1 MTDTPARVTGTSSA
15 APAATQRAA
24 SAGQAVSPLVEITGL
39 RKSFGAVHALQ
50 GVDLKLAPGEVT
62 ALLGD
67 NGAGKSTLVR
77 CLTGVH
83 PQDAGEIR
91 FRGEQVRFHSPDDA
105 RQLGI
110 ETVYQTLGLIEDL
123 PVWQNLYLNHELTSG
138 LGPFRVLDKKSMIA
152 QSSDILSRLDV
163 NVPNV
168 RATVRRMSGGQRQ
181 CIAIARAAN
190 WGRTLVI
197 MDEPTAALGVRETA
211 AVEELI
217 ARLREASVTVLL
229 ISHDMAQVLRV
240 ADTAYVLRRGRTAAR
255 RTVSATTGDELVGLI
270 TGAVQGDADA

>member
-15 APAATQRAA
+15 APAATQSAA
-24 SAGQAVSPLVEITGL
+24 SASQVVSPLVEITGL
-39 RKSFGAVHALQ
+39 RKSFGAVQALQ

-138 LGPFRVLDKKSMIA
+138 FGPFRVLDKKSMIA

-270 TGAVQGDADA
+270 TGAVQEDARA

>member
-15 APAATQRAA
+15 APAATQSAA
-24 SAGQAVSPLVEITGL
+24 SAGQVVSPLVEITGL

-50 GVDLKLAPGEVT
+50 GVDLELAPGEVT

-91 FRGEQVRFHSPDDA
+91 FRGEPVRFHSPDDA

-152 QSSDILSRLDV
+152 QSGDILSRLDV

-211 AVEELI
+211 AVEKLI

-270 TGAVQGDADA
+270 TGAVQGDAHA

>member
-15 APAATQRAA
+15 APAATQSAA
-24 SAGQAVSPLVEITGL
+24 PAGQAVSPLVEITGL

-123 PVWQNLYLNHELTSG
+123 QVWQNLYLNHELTSG

>member
-1 MTDTPARVTGTSSA
+1 MTDTPARMTGTSSA
-15 APAATQRAA
+15 APAATQSGA
-24 SAGQAVSPLVEITGL
+24 SASQVVSPLVEITGL
-39 RKSFGAVHALQ
+39 RKSFGAVQALQ

-138 LGPFRVLDKKSMIA
+138 FGPFRVLDKKSMIA

-240 ADTAYVLRRGRTAAR
+240 ADTAYVLRRGQTAAR
-255 RTVSATTGDELVGLI
+255 RTISATTGDELVGLI
-270 TGAVQGDADA
+270 TGAVQGDA

>member
-1 MTDTPARVTGTSSA
+1 MTDTPARVTGTSAA
-15 APAATQRAA
+15 APASQSAA
-24 SAGQAVSPLVEITGL
+24 SASQVVSPLVEITGL

-83 PQDAGEIR
+83 PPDAGEIR
-91 FRGEQVRFHSPDDA
+91 FRGEQIRFHSPDDA

-138 LGPFRVLDKKSMIA
+138 FGPFRVLDKKSMIA
-152 QSSDILSRLDV
+152 QSRDILSRLDV

-168 RATVRRMSGGQRQ
+168 RGTVRRMSGGQRQ

-217 ARLREASVTVLL
+217 DRLREASVTVLL

-240 ADTAYVLRRGRTAAR
+240 ADTAYVLRRGQTAAR
-255 RTVSATTGDELVGLI
+255 RAVSATTGDELVGLI
-270 TGAVQGDADA
+270 TGAVQGDAHA

>member
-15 APAATQRAA
+15 APAATRSAA
-24 SAGQAVSPLVEITGL
+24 PAGRAVSPLVEITGL

-123 PVWQNLYLNHELTSG
+123 QVWQNLYLNHELTSG

>member
-1 MTDTPARVTGTSSA
+1 MADG
-15 APAATQRAA
+15 
-24 SAGQAVSPLVEITGL
+24 SPLVQITGVT
-39 RKSFGAVHALQ
+39 KSFDAVRALQ
-50 GVDLKLAPGEVT
+50 GVDLSIEKAEVT

-83 PQDAGEIR
+83 PPDRGEIR
-91 FRGEQVRFHSPDDA
+91 FRGKPIRLTSPDDA
-105 RQLGI
+105 RRLGI

-123 PVWQNLYLNHELTSG
+123 QVWQNLYLNRELTTG
-138 LGPFRVLDKKSMIA
+138 FGPFRVLDRKTMIA
-152 QSSDILSRLDV
+152 SSEEILSRLDV
-163 NVPNV
+163 DVPNV

-181 CIAIARAAN
+181 SVAIARAAN
-190 WGRTLVI
+190 WGETLVI

-217 ARLREASVTVLL
+217 RRLRDSGVTVLL
-229 ISHDMAQVLRV
+229 VSHDMGQVMRV

-255 RTVSATTGDELVGLI
+255 RSIPDTTGDELVGLI
-270 TGAVQGDADA
+270 TGAITGDEAGYDAVS

>member
-1 MTDTPARVTGTSSA
+1 MTEERADAAGEPAGPGADTPAG
-15 APAATQRAA
+15 P
-24 SAGQAVSPLVEITGL
+24 PLVEITGL

-50 GVDLKLAPGEVT
+50 GVDLALADGEVT

-83 PQDAGEIR
+83 PPDAGEIR
-91 FRGEQVRFHSPDDA
+91 FRGGPITLGSPDDA
-105 RQLGI
+105 RRLGI

-123 PVWQNLYLNHELTSG
+123 PVWQNLYLNREVTKG
-138 LGPFRVLDKKSMIA
+138 FGPLRVLDKKTMI
-152 QSSDILSRLDV
+152 SESRDILAKLDV
-163 NVPNV
+163 DVPDV

-181 CIAIARAAN
+181 SIAIARAAN

-211 AVEELI
+211 AVEALI
-217 ARLREASVTVLL
+217 RRLRDAAVTVLL
-229 ISHDMAQVLRV
+229 VSHDMAQVLRV

-255 RTVSATTGDELVGLI
+255 RTVSETNGDELVGLI
-270 TGAVQGDADA
+270 TGAVGGSVHA

>member
-1 MTDTPARVTGTSSA
+1 MTDTPARAAGESSPSSSSSGPA
-15 APAATQRAA
+15 APAEA
-24 SAGQAVSPLVEITGL
+24 PLVEITGL

-50 GVDLKLAPGEVT
+50 GVDLTLAAGQVT

-83 PQDAGEIR
+83 PPDAGRIL
-91 FRGEQVRFHSPDDA
+91 FRGKPIRLGSPDDA
-105 RQLGI
+105 RRLGI

-123 PVWQNLYLNHELTSG
+123 TVWQNLYLNRELTSG
-138 LGPFRVLDKKSMIA
+138 FGPFRVLDKKSMIA
-152 QSSDILSRLDV
+152 ESRDILTRLDV

-181 CIAIARAAN
+181 SIAIARAAN
-190 WGRTLVI
+190 WGKTLVI

-211 AVEELI
+211 AVEALI
-217 ARLREASVTVLL
+217 RRLRDAAVTVLL

-240 ADTAYVLRRGRTAAR
+240 ADTAYVLRRGQTAAR
-255 RTVSATTGDELVGLI
+255 RTVADTTGDELVGLI
-270 TGAVQGDADA
+270 TGAVEGAAHV

>member
-1 MTDTPARVTGTSSA
+1 MTNEADLSKEAAAPRSTPAPQDGA
-15 APAATQRAA
+15 ALIA
-24 SAGQAVSPLVEITGL
+24 LEGL
-39 RKSFGAVHALQ
+39 TKFFDAVHALE
-50 GVDLKLAPGEVT
+50 GVDLYLEEGRVT

-83 PQDAGEIR
+83 PPTSGTIR
-91 FRGEQVRFHSPDDA
+91 FRGEPLKVPSPDAA

-110 ETVYQTLGLIEDL
+110 ETVYQDLGLIEDL
-123 PVWQNLYLNHELTSG
+123 QVWQNLFLNRELTRG
-138 LGPFRVLDKKSMIA
+138 VPPLRVLDKRAMVK
-152 QSSDILSRLDV
+152 QSAEVLKTLDV

-181 CIAIARAAN
+181 SVAIARAAN

-211 AVEELI
+211 AVERLI
-217 ARLREASVTVLL
+217 GGLRDSGVTVLL
-229 ISHDMAQVLRV
+229 VSHDMAQVMRV
-240 ADTAYVLRRGRTAAR
+240 ADVAWVLRRGRAVAR
-255 RTVSATTGDELVGLI
+255 REVAETDGDELVGLI
-270 TGAVQGDADA
+270 TGAIPGDDDE

>member
-1 MTDTPARVTGTSSA
+1 MTDTPARATGLSAA
-15 APAATQRAA
+15 APASQNAA
-24 SAGQAVSPLVEITGL
+24 SASQVISPLVEITGL

-83 PQDAGEIR
+83 PPDAGEIR
-91 FRGEQVRFHSPDDA
+91 FRGEHIRFHSPDDA

-123 PVWQNLYLNHELTSG
+123 PVWQNLYLNHELTRG
-138 LGPFRVLDKKSMIA
+138 FGPFRVLDKKSMIA
-152 QSSDILSRLDV
+152 QSRAILSRLDV
-163 NVPNV
+163 NVPNI

-217 ARLREASVTVLL
+217 DRLREASVTVLL

-255 RTVSATTGDELVGLI
+255 RAVSATTGDELVGLI
-270 TGAVQGDADA
+270 TGAVPGDAHA

>member
-1 MTDTPARVTGTSSA
+1 MTDTPARMTGTSSA
-15 APAATQRAA
+15 APAATQSGA
-24 SAGQAVSPLVEITGL
+24 SASQVVSPLVEITGL
-39 RKSFGAVHALQ
+39 RKSFGAVQALQ

-138 LGPFRVLDKKSMIA
+138 FGPFRVLDKKSMIA

-240 ADTAYVLRRGRTAAR
+240 ADTAYVLRRGQTAAR
-255 RTVSATTGDELVGLI
+255 RTISATTGDELVGLI
-270 TGAVQGDADA
+270 TGAVQGDAHA

>member
-1 MTDTPARVTGTSSA
+1 MTDTPARATGVSAA
-15 APAATQRAA
+15 APASQNAA
-24 SAGQAVSPLVEITGL
+24 SASQVISPLVEITGL

-83 PQDAGEIR
+83 PPDAGEIR
-91 FRGEQVRFHSPDDA
+91 FRGEHIRFHSPDDA

-123 PVWQNLYLNHELTSG
+123 PVWQNLYLNHELTRG
-138 LGPFRVLDKKSMIA
+138 FGPFRVLDKKSMIA
-152 QSSDILSRLDV
+152 QSRAILSRLDV
-163 NVPNV
+163 NVPNI

-217 ARLREASVTVLL
+217 DRLREASVTVLL

-255 RTVSATTGDELVGLI
+255 RAVSATTGDELVGLI
-270 TGAVQGDADA
+270 TGAVPGDAHA

>member
-1 MTDTPARVTGTSSA
+1 MTDTPARATGISAA
-15 APAATQRAA
+15 APASQNAA
-24 SAGQAVSPLVEITGL
+24 SASQVISPLVEITGL

-50 GVDLKLAPGEVT
+50 GVNLKLAPGEVT

-83 PQDAGEIR
+83 PPDAGEIR
-91 FRGEQVRFHSPDDA
+91 FRGEHIRFHSPDDA

-123 PVWQNLYLNHELTSG
+123 PVWQNLYLNHELTRG
-138 LGPFRVLDKKSMIA
+138 IGPFRVLDKKSMIA
-152 QSSDILSRLDV
+152 QSDAILSRLDV
-163 NVPNV
+163 NVPNI

-211 AVEELI
+211 AVEGLI
-217 ARLREASVTVLL
+217 DRLREASVTVLL

-240 ADTAYVLRRGRTAAR
+240 ADTAYVLRRGQTAAR
-255 RTVSATTGDELVGLI
+255 RAVSATTGDELVGLI
-270 TGAVQGDADA
+270 TGAVPGDAHA

>member
-1 MTDTPARVTGTSSA
+1 MTDTPARVTGTSA
-15 APAATQRAA
+15 APAANQSAA
-24 SAGQAVSPLVEITGL
+24 SAGQVVSPLVEITGL

-123 PVWQNLYLNHELTSG
+123 TVWQNLYLNHELTSG
-138 LGPFRVLDKKSMIA
+138 FGPFRVLDKKSMIA
-152 QSSDILSRLDV
+152 QSGDILSRLDV

-270 TGAVQGDADA
+270 TGAVQGDAHA